1 MQRKAIN
8 YFSICLVSMLNT
20 KQDLESVISER
31 FHVRIF
37 IFTNEP
43 FFYSGFTRLQIIRRA
58 EERAYTQQTL
68 RIWSNG
74 HIVEL
79 HVSKVV
85 LIEDLV
91 LDISSEE

>member
-1 MQRKAIN
+1 
-8 YFSICLVSMLNT
+8 MLNT
-20 KQDLESVISER
+20 KQDIESVISER
-31 FHVRIF
+31 FHVR

-74 HIVEL
+74 HIVKL